1 MGDAVDII
9 ALDIGTSS
17 TRVAIY
23 KNDNADVVAD
33 SDGHR
38 YVLAIIIFF
47 YHTGYLCLNTSEQK
61 KIRSD
66 LQPIK
71 FNIMLKM

>member
-9 ALDIGTSS
+9 ALDIGTSA

-38 YVLAIIIFF
+38 YECAIIILF
-47 YHTGYLCLNTSEQK
+47 
-61 KIRSD
+61 
-66 LQPIK
+66 LQYFVIGR
-71 FNIMLKM
+71 N